1 MTATLGKKDFNKM
14 TLQDALNHI
23 PVGSGHDLA
32 IKASGLVGGSTAF
45 AGLSAESTISEWSEI
60 SQIAANFGI
69 FISSIVAFFALCYSV
84 YKGTKGK
91 KPND

>member
-23 PVGSGHDLA
+23 PAGSGHDLA

-45 AGLSAESTISEWSEI
+45 AGLSADISQWSEV

-69 FISSIVAFFALCYSV
+69 FISSIVAFFALVYSV
-84 YKGTKGK
+84 YKGAKGK
-91 KPND
+91 KPNV